1 MLRLLHVWRL
11 LGGVGAAMLFKHILR
26 DLGRWVLLAF
36 GLFVIVVLLMLAIQM
51 GALGPVAQD
60 VLNEFWKSLDD
71 FYKQHK
77 AVIDKA
83 AWTIGIAGSF
93 VTAVLTIHRSWYYAE
108 LNFPRRLKE
117 WMERAISGHLEV
129 RPELLATVNDPVA
142 PTSFL
147 TPIVHYGYFDWVMG
161 RTGLGHARARA
172 RVLAASLHDLKDDL
186 GVVEVRRKQLETQT
200 VTAYLLRGAGLSG
213 EAALEVAHSDP
224 WREKNDAALKEF
236 LQALDVKH
244 DDVDALELAAKQY
257 LILGEHPHALDCL
270 EKMASAAK
278 NEPLRRARALRSQAE
293 ILEKESTDASLNA
306 ARSLLI
312 ATIDE
317 VLLPHKRSSPER
329 TLELAKAYR
338 VRGEVQLKR
347 EKFTASDDA
356 LLEAK
361 ARFERLLRGARNAR
375 DGELRL
381 FGQVAAEGLAS
392 TADALR
398 RLAQAKKDNE
408 APGE

>member
-1 MLRLLHVWRL
+1 
-11 LGGVGAAMLFKHILR
+11 MLFKHILR

-36 GLFVIVVLLMLAIQM
+36 GLFVIVVLLILAVQVDAV
-51 GALGPVAQD
+51 GSTAKD

-71 FYKQHK
+71 LYKQHK
-77 AVIDKA
+77 AAIDGA
-83 AWTIGIAGSF
+83 ALTIGVAGSF
-93 VTAVLTIHRSWYYAE
+93 ATAVLTIHRSWYYAE

-117 WMERAISGHLEV
+117 WMERAISRHLEV
-129 RPELLATVNDPVA
+129 RPALLAAVNDPVA

-147 TPIVHYGYFDWVMG
+147 TPIVHYGYFDWAM
-161 RTGLGHARARA
+161 RRSGLGHARARA
-172 RVLAASLHDLKDDL
+172 RVLAASLEDLKDDL

-200 VTAYLLRGAGLSG
+200 VTVHLLRGAGLSA

-236 LQALDVKH
+236 LHALDLRS

-270 EKMASAAK
+270 EKMAAAAN

-293 ILEKESTDASLNA
+293 ILEKDSTDASLNT
-306 ARSLLI
+306 ARGLLI
-312 ATIDE
+312 AAIDE
-317 VLLPHKRSSPER
+317 ALLPHNRSSPER

-347 EKFTASDDA
+347 EKFTASGDA

-361 ARFERLLRGARNAR
+361 VRFERLLRGARNGR
-375 DGELRL
+375 DGKLRL
-381 FGQVAAEGLAS
+381 FGPIAAEGLAS
-392 TADALR
+392 TEDALR
-398 RLAQAKKDNE
+398 RLAQAKKDKE